1 MNCYYTCKRCEF
13 MSTHKE
19 TIKRHLEKK
28 KKCLIKDPEN
38 KLSDIELYNSSLE
51 KNNYYNNLINE
62 IKQNYCIKCDKQFSR
77 KFCYIRHIKN
87 NKCDNTE
94 DDTESVN
101 QEEEEKN
108 VINNTLNG
116 NITNISN
123 NPTTINNPIININ
136 FNLNSLKGF
145 DEKWDVSKIDKYQM
159 AGLLLSSNKF
169 SNTLEKI
176 LENNNNLNVILNSDS
191 GIIYKSENDKYEP
204 ISKNDLFKQTI
215 DKLYDHLKEFYEEV
229 SADKDNEKKYFLNDE
244 MKKIDINYERYYYKM
259 KTFKIKADE
268 ALNYFYNKVKEDA
281 EKKFIDKNEEKI
293 RNIGF

>member
-28 KKCLIKDPEN
+28 KKCTIKDPEN
-38 KLSDIELYNSSLE
+38 KLSDIELYNASLE

-62 IKQNYCIKCDKQFSR
+62 IKQNYCTKCDKQFSR

-87 NKCDNTE
+87 NKCTNTE

-108 VINNTLNG
+108 VVNNTLNG
-116 NITNISN
+116 NITNIS

-136 FNLNSLKGF
+136 FNINSLKGF

-176 LENNNNLNVILNSDS
+176 LENNNNLNVIMNTDS

-229 SADKDNEKKYFLNDE
+229 SADKDHEKKYFLNDE

-259 KTFKIKADE
+259 KNFRNKADE

>member
-28 KKCLIKDPEN
+28 KKCTIKDPEN
-38 KLSDIELYNSSLE
+38 KLSDIELYNASLE

-62 IKQNYCIKCDKQFSR
+62 IKHNYCTKCDKKFSR

-87 NKCDNTE
+87 NKCTNTE

-108 VINNTLNG
+108 VVNNTLNG
-116 NITNISN
+116 NITNIS

-136 FNLNSLKGF
+136 FNINSLKGF

-176 LENNNNLNVILNSDS
+176 LENNNNLNVIMNTDS

-229 SADKDNEKKYFLNDE
+229 SADKDHEKKYFLNDE

-259 KTFKIKADE
+259 KNFRNKADE